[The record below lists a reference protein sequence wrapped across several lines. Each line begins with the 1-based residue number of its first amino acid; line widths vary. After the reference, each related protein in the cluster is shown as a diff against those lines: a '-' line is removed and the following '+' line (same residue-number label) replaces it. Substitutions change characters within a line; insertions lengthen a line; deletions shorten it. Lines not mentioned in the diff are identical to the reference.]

1 MGAYSLVVESV
12 SVWSIFLY
20 FVPKV
25 SLTDRSLAV
34 LLSVLEQSMASRSVS
49 T

>member
-12 SVWSIFLY
+12 SVWLFFMY
-20 FVPKV
+20 FVQKDN
-25 SLTDRSLAV
+25 LTGRSLAAF
-34 LLSVLEQSMASRSVS
+34 LYVLEQSMASRSVS

>member
-12 SVWSIFLY
+12 SVWPFFVY
-20 FVPKV
+20 FVQKGG
-25 SLTDRSLAV
+25 LTGRSLAV
-34 LLSVLEQSMASRSVS
+34 FLYVLEQSMASRSVS